1 MSTRILDEIKGRET
15 SVAQV
20 AEQTEVH
27 QVDQVSVERMLDEA
41 LVADSPQVPAWTRVG
56 QGLLAFY
63 DWVSGPG
70 MTDRERR
77 ERDVFET
84 SAVRNFRGEI

>member
-20 AEQTEVH
+20 AEKTEVH
-27 QVDQVSVERMLDEA
+27 ELDQVSVDRMLGEA
-41 LVADSPQVPAWTRVG
+41 LGADSPQVHAWTKVG

-70 MTDRERR
+70 MTERERLDREI
-77 ERDVFET
+77 FET